1 MRKRR
6 KFEIVSSYDTETT
19 NINDGDEH
27 YAFPV
32 LFIDNRIFDVD
43 LKNYE
48 PERDDDIRFYRHEDG
63 MIAAIQDYIQIGL
76 MDGKVPI
83 MLLRFWDTYH
93 LEMRGLK
100 AMGETAGLPKAVG
113 DWDYDVIRTPDT
125 PLTEL
130 ELHYAGRDT
139 QVIPMYLRYLLRS
152 NEWMKQE
159 DLGNRVLTKTS
170 IVRQMA
176 RREIGSITVGK
187 RDGKRLTLDK
197 AFMEHCKSEDAPTFT
212 QYALRKACF
221 RGGFTFTAA
230 ATASEVVQNVVSL
243 DVTSMHHTFINGRQ
257 MPEDFVVV
265 SNHDMDVF
273 AERILDTPM
282 QYVLDNY
289 DKPFDVAIHARIR
302 FDNIR
307 LRKGTCFDKW
317 GIALE
322 PASKFKK
329 ELMYQEGFGEDER
342 NLLQDNCIRQ
352 YGWHDVANNAFFAF
366 GKLYRA
372 DSATMNISET
382 ELWCLGQVY
391 EWDSMEALFG
401 EATAKFRTPPDF
413 VTLQSNELFEM
424 KSAAKFISK
433 HYKYGEPYPYNLSGI
448 PEGIANEL
456 RNGTCDPQFFE
467 SWYTGTVKGMFNG
480 IYGTQAQDV
489 RRPSYKVEHGELV
502 IDDTTK
508 VTAENYED
516 HEPGNLRVL
525 YTYGLRIVG
534 GSRMHRVISMELLY
548 RGLGDRT
555 RVLGG
560 DTDSMKVSCD
570 ADVSDDM
577 LAMALQPI
585 ADASKKAIDS
595 TMSRIRRNWPDKASS
610 LKGIGSFDIE
620 NRGEH
625 YPWHIELWNKCRV
638 SWDGERAHVTCA
650 GLRRPIGEI
659 NIETVITSLINAGY
673 PVQDVLQ
680 EAIGYNV
687 FVESSVSH
695 ALEKHQPKAIDMY
708 DSSVTDA
715 RGETRPVT
723 SHQSPALYPAGR
735 WLGETLKF
743 TNASSVSYLRRM
755 YGRYVDTATR
765 FVGTDGKRVWVKR
778 EGSDGIKTIM
788 ECEI

>member
-1 MRKRR
+1 
-6 KFEIVSSYDTETT
+6 
-19 NINDGDEH
+19 
-27 YAFPV
+27 
-32 LFIDNRIFDVD
+32 
-43 LKNYE
+43 
-48 PERDDDIRFYRHEDG
+48 
-63 MIAAIQDYIQIGL
+63 
-76 MDGKVPI
+76 
-83 MLLRFWDTYH
+83 
-93 LEMRGLK
+93 
-100 AMGETAGLPKAVG
+100 
-113 DWDYDVIRTPDT
+113 
-125 PLTEL
+125 
-130 ELHYAGRDT
+130 
-139 QVIPMYLRYLLRS
+139 
-152 NEWMKQE
+152 
-159 DLGNRVLTKTS
+159 
-170 IVRQMA
+170 
-176 RREIGSITVGK
+176 
-187 RDGKRLTLDK
+187 
-197 AFMEHCKSEDAPTFT
+197 
-212 QYALRKACF
+212 
-221 RGGFTFTAA
+221 
-230 ATASEVVQNVVSL
+230 
-243 DVTSMHHTFINGRQ
+243 
-257 MPEDFVVV
+257 MPECFVIV

-273 AERILDTPM
+273 AQRILDTPM
-282 QYVLDNY
+282 QYVLEHY
-289 DKPFDVAIHARIR
+289 DRPFDVAIHARIR

-342 NLLQDNCIRQ
+342 NLLQDNYIRQ

-372 DSATMNISET
+372 DSAIMNVSET

-391 EWDSMEALFG
+391 EWDSMESLLG

-424 KSAAKFISK
+424 KSAAKFIYK
-433 HYKYGEPYPYNLSGI
+433 HYRYGEPYPYNLSGI

-534 GSRMHRVISMELLY
+534 GSRMHMVISMELLY

-577 LAMALQPI
+577 LEKALEPI
-585 ADASKKAIDS
+585 ADASKAAIDR

-638 SWDGERAHVTCA
+638 SWDGEIAHVTCA
-650 GLRRPIGEI
+650 GLRRPIGET

-695 ALEKHQPKAIDMY
+695 ALEKHQPKAADVF
-708 DSSVTDA
+708 DESVTDA
-715 RGETRPVT
+715 RGDTRHVG
-723 SHQSPALYPAGR
+723 SHQSPALYPSGR

-743 TNASSVSYLRRM
+743 TNASSVSYLRRR
-755 YGRYVDTATR
+755 YGRDVDTATR

-778 EGSDGIKTIM
+778 EGNDGIETIM